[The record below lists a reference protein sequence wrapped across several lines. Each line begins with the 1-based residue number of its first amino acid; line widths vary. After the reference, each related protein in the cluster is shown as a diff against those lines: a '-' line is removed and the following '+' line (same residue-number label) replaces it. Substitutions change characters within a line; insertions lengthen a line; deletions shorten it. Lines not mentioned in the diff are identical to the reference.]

1 MLVAVLLLP
10 LMGGLLLV
18 MDRIEDRMSGAAAAR
33 DRPTRHRRH
42 LRLIPGG
49 RRDGARQPGPA
60 AEPAEQEEAA

>member
-18 MDRIEDRMSGAAAAR
+18 MDRIEDRMSGAATR

-49 RRDGARQPGPA
+49 RRDGAREPGPA
-60 AEPAEQEEAA
+60 AEPAGQEEAA